1 MPKNKNVSDVTPTID
16 SLEVLTQY
24 KSQLQAEMDTSEEQL
39 ATIWNEMFRSP
50 TAEELNSPTK
60 RIMATIT
67 SASALIDGALLGWKL
82 YRRFGGALK
91 LFSRK
96 KAK

>member
-1 MPKNKNVSDVTPTID
+1 MPKNKNVSNVTPDIN
-16 SLEVLTQY
+16 SLDALTQY
-24 KSQLQAEMDTSEEQL
+24 KLQLQEEMDTSEEQL
-39 ATIWNEMFRSP
+39 ATIWNEMFHSP

-67 SASALIDGALLGWKL
+67 SASTLIDGALLGWKL

-91 LFSRK
+91 LFHRK
-96 KAK
+96 KTK